1 MTLFLVLVLVAL
13 MISVV
18 VVLIRGLVSFLGNA
32 RAEIDGTGP
41 GPSEGALKSNKLMW
55 SRIYLQ
61 GAAIGVIALIALVA
75 SSKG

>member
-41 GPSEGALKSNKLMW
+41 SEGAIKSNKLMW

-75 SSKG
+75 SAKG